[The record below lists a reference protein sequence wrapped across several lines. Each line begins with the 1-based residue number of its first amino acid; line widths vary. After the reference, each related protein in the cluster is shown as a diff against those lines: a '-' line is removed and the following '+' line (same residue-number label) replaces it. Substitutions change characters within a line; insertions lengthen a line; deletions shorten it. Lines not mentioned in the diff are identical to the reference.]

1 MIIRDP
7 RPSDKYTLIH
17 TDALA
22 DGRLSFK
29 ARGILAM
36 ILAMD
41 TGAVTTVE
49 RLARSGADGE
59 RAVKSGLKEL
69 EEHGYLIRTTDGDTV
84 NISATDTPGMAAETP
99 PPVPVPAT
107 LDTEGV
113 GEPTPHQTGWQPSPA
128 ALKTAHENVQILDIA
143 VNIAIYRVRVK
154 ELGRQPDSGEW
165 IRWLL
170 RDEEKARIEERRRK
184 QAESAATSKWWSTA
198 SD

>member
-84 NISATDTPGMAAETP
+84 SISATDTPGMAAETP
-99 PPVPVPAT
+99 PPAPT

-113 GEPTPHQTGWQPSPA
+113 GEPTPNHGPSGWQPSEA
-128 ALKTAHENVQILDIA
+128 ARKTAEDNIQILDIPLS
-143 VNIAIYRVRVK
+143 ITLYRIRVK
-154 ELGRQPDSGEW
+154 ELGREPSSGEW
-165 IRWLL
+165 LRWLVK
-170 RDEEKARIEERRRK
+170 DEEKARIEERRRK